1 MRGNK
6 ERVSVEG
13 IHSRIKKKFSHGT
26 IAAKSENRRLPM
38 NKRISFAVA
47 VFVLAYVPSS
57 HGQTQDSFYKGKPI
71 TILAGTGAGNVYDMF
86 ARLFARHM
94 GKHIPGNPD
103 IIVQNMPGAASMIA
117 ANHLT
122 NVTKPDGLT
131 IGAIF
136 PALYFD
142 QLIGRPEVKF
152 DWSKFIWLGSPA
164 KSDQLLYMRAD
175 SPFKSIEDVVKASPP
190 PKCGAT
196 GTSSTAYYIPKLL
209 DQNIGTNFEIVLG
222 YKTGTDI
229 DLAVERG
236 EVVCRA
242 FTIEAFFAREPFF
255 TWVKKKFVRVLI
267 QTGKKR
273 DERLKDVPTIPE
285 LMDKHKTNDTGR
297 RLAKLVLAGGE
308 FGRPYVLPPGTPAD
322 KVKIIREAFAKTL
335 KDEAL
340 LADAKAGN
348 LDVEPTS
355 AEELDKLAKEVTSQP
370 PDIVAKMK
378 NLLEK

>member
-1 MRGNK
+1 MK
-6 ERVSVEG
+6 RVVIGLFFLLAWNSILDAQTPFYQG
-13 IHSRIKKKFSHGT
+13 KT
-26 IAAKSENRRLPM
+26 ITL
-38 NKRISFAVA
+38 I
-47 VFVLAYVPSS
+47 
-57 HGQTQDSFYKGKPI
+57 
-71 TILAGTGAGNVYDMF
+71 AGTTAGSQYDAH
-86 ARLFARHM
+86 ARLIAQHW

-103 IIVQNMPGAASMIA
+103 IIVQNMPGAGSLIA
-117 ANHLT
+117 ANHLY
-122 NVTKPDGLT
+122 NVSKPDGLT

-142 QLIGRPEVKF
+142 QVIGRSEVKF

-175 SPFKSIEDVVKASPP
+175 SPYKSIEDVVKASFP

-196 GTSSTAYYIPKLL
+196 GTTSTAYYIPKLL
-209 DQNIGTNFEIVLG
+209 DQTMGTNFEIVLG

-236 EVVCRA
+236 EVICRA

-273 DERLKDVPTIPE
+273 DERLSDVPTIPE
-285 LMDKHKTNDTGR
+285 LMDKYKTDEAGR
-297 RLAKLVLAGGE
+297 RLTNLILAGGE
-308 FGRPYVLPPGTPAD
+308 FGRPYVLSPNAPVD
-322 KVKIIREAFAKTL
+322 KVKIIHEAFAKTL
-335 KDEAL
+335 KDEAM
-340 LADAKAGN
+340 LADAKVN
-348 LDVEPTS
+348 KLDIEPST
-355 AEELDKLAKEVTSQP
+355 AEELDRLAREVISQP

-378 NLLEK
+378 KLLGT

>member
-1 MRGNK
+1 MNNRI
-6 ERVSVEG
+6 VS
-13 IHSRIKKKFSHGT
+13 T
-26 IAAKSENRRLPM
+26 M
-38 NKRISFAVA
+38 AV
-47 VFVLAYVPSS
+47 VVLALFYSTP
-57 HGQTQDSFYKGKPI
+57 GQAQEPFYKGKTI
-71 TILAGTGAGNVYDMF
+71 TILAGTGAGNVYDIFARMF
-86 ARLFARHM
+86 ARHL

-103 IIVQNMPGAASMIA
+103 LIVQNMPGAASMIA
-117 ANHLT
+117 ANHLY
-122 NVTKPDGLT
+122 NVSKPDGLT

-142 QLIGRPEVKF
+142 QLIGRSEVRF

-175 SPFKSIEDVVKASPP
+175 SPYKSVEDIVKASPP

-196 GTSSTAYYIPKLL
+196 GTTSTAYYIPKLL
-209 DQNIGTNFEIVLG
+209 DQIIGTNFEIVLG

-236 EVVCRA
+236 EVICRA

-255 TWVKKKFVRVLI
+255 TWVKKNFVRILV

-285 LMDKHKTNDTGR
+285 LLDKYKTDDSGR
-297 RLAKLVLAGGE
+297 RLTSLILAGGE
-308 FGRPYVLPPGTPAD
+308 FGRPYVLPPNTPAD
-322 KVKIIREAFAKTL
+322 KVKIIRDAFAKTL

-340 LADAKAGN
+340 LADAKVNN
-348 LDVEPTS
+348 LDVEPST
-355 AEELDKLAKEVTSQP
+355 AEELDRLAKEVTNQP

-378 NLLEK
+378 KLLGK

>member
-1 MRGNK
+1 M
-6 ERVSVEG
+6 
-13 IHSRIKKKFSHGT
+13 
-26 IAAKSENRRLPM
+26 NRSL
-38 NKRISFAVA
+38 ISAVA
-47 VFVLAYVPSS
+47 ILLLSLNSS
-57 HGQTQDSFYKGKPI
+57 GAPAQEMFYKGKTI
-71 TILAGTGAGNVYDMF
+71 TILAGTGAGNVYDIF

-94 GKHIPGNPD
+94 GKHIPGHPD

-175 SPFKSIEDVVKASPP
+175 SPFKTIADVVRANPP
-190 PKCGAT
+190 PRCGAT
-196 GTSSTAYYIPKLL
+196 GTTSTAYYIPKLL
-209 DQNIGTNFEIVLG
+209 DQLIGTNFEIVLG

-236 EVVCRA
+236 EVICRA

-255 TWVKKKFVRVLI
+255 TWMKKKFVRILI
-267 QTGKKR
+267 QTGKTR
-273 DERLKDVPTIPE
+273 DARLKDVPTIPE
-285 LMDKHKTNDTGR
+285 LMDKYKTAEEGR
-297 RLAKLVLAGGE
+297 RLATLILAGGE
-308 FGRPYVLPPGTPAD
+308 FGRPYVLPPSTPAD
-322 KVKIIREAFAKTL
+322 KVKILRDAFAKTL
-335 KDEAL
+335 KDEAM
-340 LADAKAGN
+340 LADAVANK
-348 LDVEPTS
+348 LDIEPSTG
-355 AEELDKLAKEVTSQP
+355 EELERLAKQVMDQP
-370 PDIVAKMK
+370 PDTVAQMK
-378 NLLEK
+378 KLLGK

>member
-1 MRGNK
+1 MDKQIVFAAGLFALTL
-6 ERVSVEG
+6 VDG
-13 IHSRIKKKFSHGT
+13 ATSH
-26 IAAKSENRRLPM
+26 A
-38 NKRISFAVA
+38 
-47 VFVLAYVPSS
+47 
-57 HGQTQDSFYKGKPI
+57 QDSFYKGKTI
-71 TILAGTGAGNVYDMF
+71 TILAGTGAGNVYDIF
-86 ARLFARHM
+86 ARLLARHM
-94 GKHIPGNPD
+94 AKHIPGNPD
-103 IIVQNMPGAASMIA
+103 IIVQNMAGAASMIA

-142 QLIGRPEVKF
+142 QIIGRPEVKF

-175 SPFKSIEDVVKASPP
+175 SPYKSIEDVVKASPP

-236 EVVCRA
+236 EVICRA

-255 TWVKKKFVRVLI
+255 TWVKKKFVRILV

-297 RLAKLVLAGGE
+297 RLADLVLAAGE
-308 FGRPYVLPPGTPAD
+308 FGRPYVLPAGTPAD
-322 KVKIIREAFAKTL
+322 KAKILREAFARTL
-335 KDEAL
+335 KDEAM
-340 LADAKAGN
+340 LADARANN

-355 AEELDKLAKEVTSQP
+355 AEELDKLAKEVTSQSP
-370 PDIVAKMK
+370 EIVAKMK
-378 NLLEK
+378 KLLEK

>member
-1 MRGNK
+1 MD
-6 ERVSVEG
+6 
-13 IHSRIKKKFSHGT
+13 
-26 IAAKSENRRLPM
+26 
-38 NKRISFAVA
+38 KRIVFAAGLIALTLVDGA
-47 VFVLAYVPSS
+47 TS
-57 HGQTQDSFYKGKPI
+57 HAQDSFYKGKTI
-71 TILAGTGAGNVYDMF
+71 TILAGTGAGNVYDIF
-86 ARLFARHM
+86 ARLLARHM
-94 GKHIPGNPD
+94 AKHIPGNPD
-103 IIVQNMPGAASMIA
+103 IIVQNMAGAASMIA

-142 QLIGRPEVKF
+142 QIIGRPEVKF

-175 SPFKSIEDVVKASPP
+175 SPYKSIEDVVKASPP

-209 DQNIGTNFEIVLG
+209 DQNIGTKFEIVLG

-236 EVVCRA
+236 EVICRA

-255 TWVKKKFVRVLI
+255 TWVKKKFVRILV

-297 RLAKLVLAGGE
+297 RLADLVLAAGE
-308 FGRPYVLPPGTPAD
+308 FGRPYILPPGTPAD
-322 KVKIIREAFAKTL
+322 KAKILREAFARTL
-335 KDEAL
+335 KDEAM
-340 LADAKAGN
+340 LADARANN

-355 AEELDKLAKEVTSQP
+355 AEELDKLAKEVTSQSP
-370 PDIVAKMK
+370 EIVAKMK
-378 NLLEK
+378 KLLEK

>member
-1 MRGNK
+1 MDKRN
-6 ERVSVEG
+6 
-13 IHSRIKKKFSHGT
+13 IFAAT
-26 IAAKSENRRLPM
+26 I
-38 NKRISFAVA
+38 FA
-47 VFVLAYVPSS
+47 LALSGS
-57 HGQTQDSFYKGKPI
+57 QGQAQEPFYKGKTI
-71 TILAGTGAGNVYDMF
+71 TILAGTGAGNVYDIF
-86 ARLFARHM
+86 ARMFARHM

-175 SPFKSIEDVVKASPP
+175 SPYKTIDDVVKASAP

-196 GTSSTAYYIPKLL
+196 GTTSTAYYIPKLL
-209 DQNIGTNFEIVLG
+209 DQIIATNFEVILG

-236 EVVCRA
+236 EVICRA

-255 TWVKKKFVRVLI
+255 TWTKNKFVRILI
-267 QTGKKR
+267 QTGKTR

-285 LMDKHKTNDTGR
+285 LMDKYKTDDSGR
-297 RLAKLVLAGGE
+297 RLTKLILAGGE
-308 FGRPYVLPPGTPAD
+308 FGRPYVLPPNTPND
-322 KVKIIREAFAKTL
+322 KVKILQEAFAKTL
-335 KDEAL
+335 KDQEM
-340 LADAKAGN
+340 LADAKTNKLEIEAS
-348 LDVEPTS
+348 T
-355 AEELDKLAKEVTSQP
+355 AEELDKLAKEVISQP
-370 PDIVAKMK
+370 SEIVAKMK
-378 NLLEK
+378 KLLAK

>member
-1 MRGNK
+1 MATKTGRFYLST
-6 ERVSVEG
+6 EVLLL
-13 IHSRIKKKFSHGT
+13 
-26 IAAKSENRRLPM
+26 AALLTL
-38 NKRISFAVA
+38 VA
-47 VFVLAYVPSS
+47 PGPAPA
-57 HGQTQDSFYKGKPI
+57 QAPFYKGKTI
-71 TILAGTGAGNVYDMF
+71 TILAGTGAGNVYDIF

-117 ANHLT
+117 ANHLS

-142 QLIGRPEVKF
+142 QIIGRSEVKF

-175 SPFKSIEDVVKASPP
+175 SPYQSIEDIVKASTP

-196 GTSSTAYYIPKLL
+196 GTTSTAYYIPKLL
-209 DQNIGTNFEIVLG
+209 DQNIGTNFEIILG

-236 EVVCRA
+236 EVICRG

-255 TWVKKKFVRVLI
+255 TWVKKKFVRILV

-273 DERLKDVPTIPE
+273 DERLKDVPTIGE
-285 LMDKHKTNDTGR
+285 LMDKYKTDDGGR
-297 RLAKLVLAGGE
+297 RLANLVLAGGE
-308 FGRPYVLPPGTPAD
+308 FGRPYVLPPNTRAD
-322 KVKIIREAFAKTL
+322 KVKIIREAFVKTMQ
-335 KDEAL
+335 DEAA
-340 LADAKAGN
+340 LADAKAN
-348 LDVEPTS
+348 KLDVEPSS
-355 AEELDKLAKEVTSQP
+355 AEELDRLAKEVLSQP
-370 PDIVAKMK
+370 PETVARLRK
-378 NLLEK
+378 LLGK

>member
-1 MRGNK
+1 M
-6 ERVSVEG
+6 
-13 IHSRIKKKFSHGT
+13 
-26 IAAKSENRRLPM
+26 NRRIFSAIALL
-38 NKRISFAVA
+38 AVTS
-47 VFVLAYVPSS
+47 LHIS
-57 HGQTQDSFYKGKPI
+57 HGQAQEPFYKGKTI
-71 TILAGTGAGNVYDMF
+71 TILAGTGAGNVYDIF
-86 ARLFARHM
+86 ARLFAKHM

-117 ANHLT
+117 ANHLY
-122 NVTKPDGLT
+122 NVTNPDGLT

-142 QLIGRPEVKF
+142 QVIGRAEVKF

-164 KSDQLLYMRAD
+164 KSDHLLYMRAD
-175 SPFKSIEDVVKASPP
+175 SPYKSIEDIVKASTP

-196 GTSSTAYYIPKLL
+196 GTTSTAYYIPKLL

-236 EVVCRA
+236 EVICRG

-255 TWVKKKFVRVLI
+255 TWVKKKFVRILI

-273 DERLKDVPTIPE
+273 DERLKDVPTIGE
-285 LMDKHKTNDTGR
+285 LMDKYKTDDAGR
-297 RLAKLVLAGGE
+297 RLANLVLAGGE
-308 FGRPYVLPPGTPAD
+308 FGRPYVLPPNTPAD
-322 KVKIIREAFAKTL
+322 KVKIIREAFVKTL
-335 KDEAL
+335 KDEAV
-340 LADAKAGN
+340 LADAKAN
-348 LDVEPTS
+348 KLDIEPST
-355 AEELDKLAKEVTSQP
+355 AEELDRLAKEVISQP

-378 NLLEK
+378 KLLGN

>member
-1 MRGNK
+1 MRKINVLGFFLVALLLSY
-6 ERVSVEG
+6 VSQGHAQE
-13 IHSRIKKKFSHGT
+13 
-26 IAAKSENRRLPM
+26 P
-38 NKRISFAVA
+38 
-47 VFVLAYVPSS
+47 
-57 HGQTQDSFYKGKPI
+57 FYKGKTI
-71 TILAGTGAGNVYDMF
+71 TILAGTGAGNVYDIF
-86 ARLFARHM
+86 ARLFARHL

-142 QLIGRPEVKF
+142 QIIGRTEVKF

-175 SPFKSIEDVVKASPP
+175 SPYQSIENVVKAPTP

-209 DQNIGTNFEIVLG
+209 DQTIGTNFEIILG

-229 DLAVERG
+229 DLAVEKG
-236 EVVCRA
+236 EVICRA

-255 TWVKKKFVRVLI
+255 TWTKKKFVRVLI
-267 QTGKKR
+267 QTGKRR

-285 LMDKHKTNDTGR
+285 LMERYKTDDAGR
-297 RLAKLVLAGGE
+297 RLSNLVLAGGE
-308 FGRPYVLPPGTPAD
+308 FGRPYVLPPNTPPD

-335 KDEAL
+335 KDEAM
-340 LADAKAGN
+340 LADARANK
-348 LDVEPTS
+348 LDVEPSTG
-355 AEELDKLAKEVTSQP
+355 EELERLAKEVVSQP
-370 PDIVAKMK
+370 PDIVAQMK
-378 NLLEK
+378 KLLMK